1 MKTLSFWFEGGEA
14 DSKVELIT
22 KTPEAL
28 TGVRYQIEGSKETA
42 FEEIGADIIRYNFVS
57 TPLIND
63 VKFGRDT
70 CDEVKRKLLGL
81 WNAYIF
87 FMLVSG

>member
-1 MKTLSFWFEGGEA
+1 MLLDQEGKKLSKSSPNNIPL
-14 DSKVELIT
+14 D
-22 KTPEAL
+22 
-28 TGVRYQIEGSKETA
+28 TA
-42 FEEIGADIIRYNFVS
+42 FNEIGADIIRYNFVA

-87 FMLVSG
+87 LNGIH